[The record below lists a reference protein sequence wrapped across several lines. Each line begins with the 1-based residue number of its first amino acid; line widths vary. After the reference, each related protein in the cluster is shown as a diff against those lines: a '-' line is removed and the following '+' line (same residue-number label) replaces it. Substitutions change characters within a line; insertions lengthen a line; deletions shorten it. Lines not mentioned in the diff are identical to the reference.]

1 MTTPLPPTGPGQAA
15 AQDEPDPPGAP
26 ETDETDTGS
35 PPSSDGP
42 GSPVPGRNAIIAAIA
57 LCLFVS
63 AFFISYAAAFGK
75 PAVRDMTVAVSAP
88 APVAAG
94 LRAAGGLHPQPVADA
109 AVARAAVLH
118 RRADGAIVLQH
129 GTHLTIYVAAGGG
142 RSASLALT
150 AIGQHLASHLHATV
164 QVHDLAPLAPGDP
177 TGTIEFYTIVFLTVG
192 AALGATVIGRLL
204 GTVRRPVHLLERT
217 ITLLAYTALLAAVVT
232 WLADGVFH
240 ALTGSPGQV
249 FLVLWAYVLAV
260 GGAVTGVAAV
270 FGVAAGAVLTV
281 FLLIVGNPSSGGP
294 VATALLP
301 AFFRTLNPYL
311 PQGGGLWLLR
321 DVVYFGSHE
330 LTRGAV
336 CLLAWGGGGLLLAC
350 ISVLRREI
358 TNRRRTSRNSAR
370 TA

>member
-1 MTTPLPPTGPGQAA
+1 MTTPLPPTGPGQAS
-15 AQDEPDPPGAP
+15 AQDEPDPPGAA
-26 ETDETDTGS
+26 EITAGS
-35 PPSSDGP
+35 PPTSDAP
-42 GSPVPGRNAIIAAIA
+42 GSPVPGRNAIIAAIG
-57 LCLFVS
+57 LCLLVS

-94 LRAAGGLHPQPVADA
+94 LRAAAGLHPQPVADA
-109 AVARAAVLH
+109 AAARAAVLQ

-129 GTHLTIYVAAGGG
+129 GTHLTIYVATGGG
-142 RSASLALT
+142 RSASLALI
-150 AIGQHLASHLHATV
+150 AIGQHLASHLHATA

-177 TGTIEFYTIVFLTVG
+177 AGTIEFYTIVFLTVG
-192 AALGATVIGRLL
+192 AALGATVIGRLI
-204 GTVRRPVHLLERT
+204 GTVRRPVQLLERT
-217 ITLLAYTALLAAVVT
+217 ISLLAYTALLAAVVT
-232 WLADGVFH
+232 WLADGAFH
-240 ALTGSPGQV
+240 ALVGSPGQV

-281 FLLIVGNPSSGGP
+281 FLIIVGNPSSGGP
-294 VATALLP
+294 VATPLLP
-301 AFFRTLNPYL
+301 AFFRALNPYL

-321 DVVYFGSHE
+321 DVVYFGSRD
-330 LTRGAV
+330 LTRGAA

-358 TNRRRTSRNSAR
+358 ASRRASSSSPR